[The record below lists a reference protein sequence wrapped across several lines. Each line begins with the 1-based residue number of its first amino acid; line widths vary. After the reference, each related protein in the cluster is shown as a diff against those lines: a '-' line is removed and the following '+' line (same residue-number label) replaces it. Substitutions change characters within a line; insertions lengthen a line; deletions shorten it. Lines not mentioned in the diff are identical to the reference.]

1 MRYSDLKHLTPKI
14 DDTWSQ
20 VVASRHV
27 TLMTGG
33 NINACNNLLLVK
45 TLLLSMMQHD
55 YLTNDN
61 PL

>member
-45 TLLLSMMQHD
+45 TLLLNFYD
-55 YLTNDN
+55 AT
-61 PL
+61 

>member
-14 DDTWSQ
+14 DDTWPQ

-33 NINACNNLLLVK
+33 NINACNNLLFC
-45 TLLLSMMQHD
+45 
-55 YLTNDN
+55 
-61 PL
+61 